1 MRVDGNRPVRSA
13 SARPSERTGGSGN
26 FAEALAGDEPVSA
39 PATATPLAGVG
50 ALFALQEVADS
61 TAQRRKA
68 MARAQHI
75 LDRLGDLQLGLL
87 TGTIDRRS
95 LADLA
100 ASARAARGA
109 TDDPGLQGVLN
120 EIELR
125 AAVELAKLS
134 TTL

>member
-1 MRVDGNRPVRSA
+1 MRVEGNRPVRS
-13 SARPSERTGGSGN
+13 SAARRDDRVGGSGN
-26 FAEALAGDEPVSA
+26 FAEAVGGEPISA
-39 PATATPLAGVG
+39 PATAAPPTGIG
-50 ALFALQEVADS
+50 ALFALREVGDS
-61 TAQRRKA
+61 TAERRKA
-68 MARAQHI
+68 MARANHI

-87 TGTIDRRS
+87 TGAIDRQS

-109 TDDPGLQGVLN
+109 TADPGLQGVLN

-134 TTL
+134 AAL